1 MQMRW
6 LRRITGRPY
15 VKGALH
21 TPRIGGTAGAWRS
34 VPAGYHANL
43 ATVVGYLVKGA
54 SAAAAQAYGLSRTE
68 PGGPV
73 IGKRCATSENIGR
86 AARTR
91 RVSERNAQG

>member
-54 SAAAAQAYGLSRTE
+54 SAAATQAHRLVRSE
-68 PGGPV
+68 PGGCV
-73 IGKRCATSENIGR
+73 IGKRCGSSENIGQ
-86 AARTR
+86 TMR
-91 RVSERNAQG
+91 RQPAE